1 MRSTTSGGSSNRGP
15 VPPEDLTTRARIRDT
30 AIRLFGRAGF
40 GVGVRAIA
48 TEAGVSPALVVHHF
62 GSKDGLREECDRYV
76 LRVVREAKSAAVET
90 EESGAHL
97 LSMLAMVGDYE
108 PTAAYIIRSLAVG
121 GDLAN
126 QFFDQMARDA
136 EEYLAAGVE
145 AGIIPPSR
153 NPAARARFLT
163 LTGVGMLL
171 LETNLRGPD
180 ADIGE
185 VFRDFAA
192 WSTLPSLEVY
202 TEGLFANR
210 TFLDSYLA
218 AFPVEGDQPATGD
231 GDDQGNGAG

>member
-1 MRSTTSGGSSNRGP
+1 MRSGTSGEHSKRGQ

-30 AIRLFGRAGF
+30 AIRLFGRSGF

-76 LRVVREAKSAAVET
+76 LRVVREAKSTAVET
-90 EESGAHL
+90 GASGTHL
-97 LSMLAMVGDYE
+97 LSNLAMVDDYA
-108 PTAAYIIRSLAVG
+108 PTAAYIVRSLAVG
-121 GDLAN
+121 GGLAS
-126 QFFDQMARDA
+126 QFFDQMVQDA
-136 EEYLAAGVE
+136 EEYVAAGVE

-153 NPAARARFLT
+153 DPAARARFLT
-163 LTGVGMLL
+163 LSGVGMLL
-171 LETNLRGPD
+171 LEANLRGPD
-180 ADIGE
+180 VDIGE

-210 TFLDSYLA
+210 TFLDSYLS
-218 AFPVEGDQPATGD
+218 AFPNERDKTATD
-231 GDDQGNGAG
+231 GGGEPGAGAG